1 MEEIDYLIIG
11 GGIAGTTAAETIRS
25 QDSAS
30 SIVILTEESNRLY
43 SRVLLPHY
51 LRNENTLESLFLRTE
66 GSYQE
71 KNIQLIAGERAIKID
86 TATKQ
91 VTTDKSSIFKYQKLL
106 LATGGKVNR
115 LVVPGSDLNEVVYL
129 RTFED
134 AKKIREL
141 ISKSRQAAVLG
152 GGFIGIDLVQ
162 SFVKNGLATT
172 AIIRE
177 KAFWESVVGENSGKL
192 LSQILENHGVKI
204 LTETVAEEFVG
215 QERLEGI
222 RLTGGTT
229 VKADIAGVGIGIHL
243 DIDYLKDSGLTVK
256 KGVVTNEYLET
267 TVPGVWAAGDLA
279 EFYDPIVKKY
289 HSLGNWTNSSSQGRI
304 AALNMIGGKN
314 IFTTAGMYS
323 INIFDINFSFL
334 GDPLGDENT
343 ESIERGS
350 FAENKLARL
359 LLKADTITGASLI
372 NLPADR
378 NTLNSLIKSQTK
390 ITVSKEKLKDLSFD
404 LHSLLA

>member
-1 MEEIDYLIIG
+1 MEKIDYLIIG

-243 DIDYLKDSGLTVK
+243 DIDYLKDSGLT
-256 KGVVTNEYLET
+256 
-267 TVPGVWAAGDLA
+267 
-279 EFYDPIVKKY
+279 
-289 HSLGNWTNSSSQGRI
+289 
-304 AALNMIGGKN
+304 
-314 IFTTAGMYS
+314 
-323 INIFDINFSFL
+323 
-334 GDPLGDENT
+334 
-343 ESIERGS
+343 
-350 FAENKLARL
+350 
-359 LLKADTITGASLI
+359 
-372 NLPADR
+372 
-378 NTLNSLIKSQTK
+378 
-390 ITVSKEKLKDLSFD
+390 
-404 LHSLLA
+404 